1 MYEKALMAQAKKYAR
16 RGATRGVD
24 EGAKRYGLTET
35 VAKLKVNV
43 HAQVM
48 CMLLSLFYRHA

>member
-16 RGATRGVD
+16 RGASRGVD